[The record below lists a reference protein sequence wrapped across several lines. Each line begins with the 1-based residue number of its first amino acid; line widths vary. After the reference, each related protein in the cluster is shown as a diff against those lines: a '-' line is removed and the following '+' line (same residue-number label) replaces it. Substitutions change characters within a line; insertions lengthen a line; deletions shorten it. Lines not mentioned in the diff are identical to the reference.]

1 MRKANVYERLSPPH
15 QRLGGHGPYG
25 AVVVRLVSFNT
36 PGRASSIG
44 RDSLGEGVGGSG
56 VSSLDDLLGVA
67 LVELHELGQIEL
79 GLLEHLHLLDEH
91 VLEGEDLG
99 AVLRD
104 LLDDGVG
111 QAKIIYYL
119 LTLLT
124 QERSETRHL
133 QILEEI
139 FEG

>member
-1 MRKANVYERLSPPH
+1 M
-15 QRLGGHGPYG
+15 
-25 AVVVRLVSFNT
+25 VVRLVSFNT

-119 LTLLT
+119 LTSLN
-124 QERSETRHL
+124 
-133 QILEEI
+133 
-139 FEG
+139 